1 MVDWSMEKRGGDLSP
16 VRYCSG
22 QVGRFRPCVTFER
35 TGQQMD
41 EAEVATLVENAGS
54 DPPESRVHK

>member
-16 VRYCSG
+16 VRYYSG
-22 QVGRFRPCVTFER
+22 EVGGFRPCAMFEC

-41 EAEVATLVENAGS
+41 EAEVATLVENAES
-54 DPPESRVHK
+54 DPPESRVHE